1 MDTIGCFKKSC
12 LCFCLKSMPVTQTDR
27 NGNGRWRPE
36 GGPGPRLSTAVCSS
50 CFLLGLIRFLCWL
63 RADRDV
69 VMASVSGWLKKKKKQ
84 DQHVLHFP
92 NENTGKKQRLPSE
105 HRCAQKWL
113 CVLPWVTV
121 YDGPGGWHGPRGS
134 GRGPR
139 GAGCPAHPERPW
151 GGLCSLQPGKPA
163 APASRI
169 PPRRRHGSQSFPHSG
184 EGQGRP
190 DPAPGSQWNALDGA
204 KETKHVR
211 KVCWRPCSS
220 PLPLVPRGLPAPALA
235 SQVAL
240 GLWRAWL

>member
-1 MDTIGCFKKSC
+1 MDTIGCFKKAC

-69 VMASVSGWLKKKKKQ
+69 VMASVWLIKKKKNKQ

-92 NENTGKKQRLPSE
+92 NKNTGKKQRLPSE

-151 GGLCSLQPGKPA
+151 GGSVFTPAGQACCSCL
-163 APASRI
+163 
-169 PPRRRHGSQSFPHSG
+169 PHSSTP
-184 EGQGRP
+184 QAWFPVLPTLGRRP
-190 DPAPGSQWNALDGA
+190 REAWPGPWLSV
-204 KETKHVR
+204 E
-211 KVCWRPCSS
+211 CSGWS
-220 PLPLVPRGLPAPALA
+220 
-235 SQVAL
+235 
-240 GLWRAWL
+240 

>member
-1 MDTIGCFKKSC
+1 MV
-12 LCFCLKSMPVTQTDR
+12 L
-27 NGNGRWRPE
+27 
-36 GGPGPRLSTAVCSS
+36 GGPDGGREGPAALLILSA
-50 CFLLGLIRFLCWL
+50 
-63 RADRDV
+63 
-69 VMASVSGWLKKKKKQ
+69 
-84 DQHVLHFP
+84 
-92 NENTGKKQRLPSE
+92 
-105 HRCAQKWL
+105 
-113 CVLPWVTV
+113 
-121 YDGPGGWHGPRGS
+121 RG
-134 GRGPR
+134 
-139 GAGCPAHPERPW
+139 

-220 PLPLVPRGLPAPALA
+220 PLPLAPRGLPAPALA

-240 GLWRAWL
+240 GL